1 MTETLLSWRMAI
13 CKVIMEEPFFTKKW
27 RPSEIE
33 LVR

>member
-1 MTETLLSWRMAI
+1 MTETLLSGEWRFA
-13 CKVIMEEPFFTKKW
+13 KVIMEEPFFTKKW